1 MGVSTDATAVPFK
14 PLPPQPGVPPS
25 GIAQQ
30 NNIRGIANQAK
41 KQVSERQQRFL
52 SMASNNATPSAIQ
65 TQPIQQQAPATAPTA
80 QGMYVQA
87 AMKLADNHDVIDRF
101 VDWVLFR

>member
-14 PLPPQPGVPPS
+14 PLPPQPGMPPS
-25 GIAQQ
+25 GIAAQ

-41 KQVSERQQRFL
+41 KQVSERQRNFL
-52 SMASNNATPSAIQ
+52 SMARNNATPSAAQ
-65 TQPIQQQAPATAPTA
+65 VQPNTQQPAAVT

-87 AMKLADNHDVIDRF
+87 ASLLADNHDVIDRF